1 MSIDNTRSFTCV
13 ILRVRLKFLNVK
25 KNLDIAN
32 VFSRRKKIKLCRNWP
47 DITRSTWKVQ
57 KWLG

>member
-32 VFSRRKKIKLCRNWP
+32 VFSRRKKIKLCRN
-47 DITRSTWKVQ
+47 
-57 KWLG
+57 